1 MKVLVTGS
9 SGFVGNHLCPYLRSK
24 GLTVFTYKSLVPNTL
39 VSSGISRP
47 TIIETL
53 PFLDILSDIDVVIHL
68 AGRAHVMNE
77 RASDPLLSYKVSN
90 AYDSLFLASQCH
102 RFNVKKF
109 IYLSSAKVFGE
120 FTADHCKFNE
130 RSPLQPV
137 GPYSQSKCLAEQL
150 LARFSNSSSM
160 DIISIRPPLIYGPNV
175 KGNLKLLV
183 KLLQKSIPLPFK
195 NIRSNHRSFVSVFNL
210 VDFLYHLTVSSN
222 SIAGPLVVS
231 DGHDLSTF
239 ELVHQLSLPLN
250 CQPNLFSFSRRL
262 SSSLCVFPKFND
274 LYNRLYQSFRLDP
287 SHSFRA
293 LDWFPPYSVHES
305 FSLSFRRP

>member
-39 VSSGISRP
+39 VSSGTSRP

-53 PFLDILSDIDVVIHL
+53 PFLDILSDIDVVIL
-68 AGRAHVMNE
+68 GTCPCNE
-77 RASDPLLSYKVSN
+77 RRASDPLLSYKVSN

-137 GPYSQSKCLAEQL
+137 GPYSQSKCLV
-150 LARFSNSSSM
+150 SN
-160 DIISIRPPLIYGPNV
+160 
-175 KGNLKLLV
+175 
-183 KLLQKSIPLPFK
+183 F
-195 NIRSNHRSFVSVFNL
+195 
-210 VDFLYHLTVSSN
+210 
-222 SIAGPLVVS
+222 
-231 DGHDLSTF
+231 
-239 ELVHQLSLPLN
+239 
-250 CQPNLFSFSRRL
+250 
-262 SSSLCVFPKFND
+262 
-274 LYNRLYQSFRLDP
+274 
-287 SHSFRA
+287 
-293 LDWFPPYSVHES
+293 
-305 FSLSFRRP
+305 

>member
-1 MKVLVTGS
+1 
-9 SGFVGNHLCPYLRSK
+9 
-24 GLTVFTYKSLVPNTL
+24 
-39 VSSGISRP
+39 
-47 TIIETL
+47 
-53 PFLDILSDIDVVIHL
+53 
-68 AGRAHVMNE
+68 
-77 RASDPLLSYKVSN
+77 
-90 AYDSLFLASQCH
+90 
-102 RFNVKKF
+102 
-109 IYLSSAKVFGE
+109 
-120 FTADHCKFNE
+120 
-130 RSPLQPV
+130 
-137 GPYSQSKCLAEQL
+137 
-150 LARFSNSSSM
+150 M

-262 SSSLCVFPKFND
+262 SSSLCVFPN
-274 LYNRLYQSFRLDP
+274 LMISIIVCTNPLGLIHPILSELWIGSP
-287 SHSFRA
+287 
-293 LDWFPPYSVHES
+293 L
-305 FSLSFRRP
+305 FSS